1 METCWQNKPQLSAAC
16 LFVPIVF
23 TRFRP
28 LCCSVTAKSG
38 FSCNVEGFSRVCM
51 WTQFK
56 CQFEISPRLEGKH
69 FKWRSEIF
77 QINVPNSRCLYIN
90 RSQQAEHTHTHTNPF
105 PPSPSSPRHA
115 ESLWQVNKINIHL
128 PVAVAGMSGSL
139 SCHQLCVFV
148 CFDVCVCV
156 RFPPPL
162 AQAVTFSWDVKA
174 LSLSFY
180 VYPFPKHI
188 AAHMGSS
195 ISLAHCVPEQLMAAH
210 HWGDIVQFY
219 SLVKWYMFLWE
230 SDVLDSSEWP
240 EYIYRPVSIACSF
253 VCVCV
258 FSRSCFNAVYTC
270 TFDTSI
276 YSWFN
281 DH

>member
-1 METCWQNKPQLSAAC
+1 MCLCEVPPPLHRLS
-16 LFVPIVF
+16 L
-23 TRFRP
+23 
-28 LCCSVTAKSG
+28 L
-38 FSCNVEGFSRVCM
+38 
-51 WTQFK
+51 
-56 CQFEISPRLEGKH
+56 
-69 FKWRSEIF
+69 
-77 QINVPNSRCLYIN
+77 
-90 RSQQAEHTHTHTNPF
+90 
-105 PPSPSSPRHA
+105 
-115 ESLWQVNKINIHL
+115 
-128 PVAVAGMSGSL
+128 AGMS
-139 SCHQLCVFV
+139 
-148 CFDVCVCV
+148 
-156 RFPPPL
+156 
-162 AQAVTFSWDVKA
+162 K

-210 HWGDIVQFY
+210 HRGDIVQFY

-230 SDVLDSSEWP
+230 SDALDSSEWP

-270 TFDTSI
+270 TFDMSI